1 MVIFQC
7 ANCIPE
13 ADISLLK
20 LGGRCTTSPNFGA
33 VEGAAGVETF
43 EALARRLSFSARARS
58 WRWDPPYEG
67 RFWENHPKIGGCGNV
82 ALPCLMTGGCLMREQ
97 RCLKTGYPQNPIIS
111 SPKTMTGR

>member
-58 WRWDPPYEG
+58 WRWDPPMRG
-67 RFWENHPKIGGCGNV
+67 GFGKIIQKLRDAGMLHYHV
-82 ALPCLMTGGCLMREQ
+82 
-97 RCLKTGYPQNPIIS
+97 
-111 SPKTMTGR
+111 